1 MLGNM
6 DVNHMSVCQ
15 EESMRTRRASNW
27 LIVIAMMFVTVFCN
41 TSKGWCDDDLNAI
54 LKKAD
59 EMFQA
64 GKYKQAEKLYHNSL
78 RNVNLEDSQKDL
90 IYFRMGQCADK
101 TSKSEL
107 AKYYYK
113 QAMNYGFPAEPDT
126 VLAPSISTAMAEYEK
141 LQSAYA
147 AYSDSVYVNA
157 EKIVLQLLT
166 QQLHKKDRLEPL
178 FLLGRAQVCMKEEEK
193 AKASFKDVLKIDS
206 HYEPLAAA
214 EAERNIF
221 NEERKNFNKL
231 TNKAFRL
238 VTNKWTWI
246 GVGGTA
252 AVGGV
257 IYWITTIIDGEEELP
272 GPPELP

>member
-1 MLGNM
+1 MLMKRAIKWPVLMLMLFVCAQGNPG
-6 DVNHMSVCQ
+6 NSW
-15 EESMRTRRASNW
+15 SA
-27 LIVIAMMFVTVFCN
+27 
-41 TSKGWCDDDLNAI
+41 DDLKV
-54 LKKAD
+54 LLEKAD

-78 RNVNLEDSQKDL
+78 HNVNLEDSQKDS

-126 VLAPSISTAMAEYEK
+126 VLAPSISTAIAEYEK

-166 QQLHKKDRLEPL
+166 QKLHKKDRLEPL
-178 FLLGRAQVCMKEEEK
+178 FLLGRAQVCMREEEK

-206 HYEPLAAA
+206 HYEPLAAT
-214 EAERNIF
+214 ENESDIF
-221 NEERKNFNKL
+221 SQEKKSFNKPI
-231 TNKAFRL
+231 NKAKRF
-238 VTNKWTWI
+238 VTNKSTWI
-246 GVGGTA
+246 GVGGTIV
-252 AVGGV
+252 VGGI
-257 IYWITTIIDGEEELP
+257 IYWITTNGDDELP
-272 GPPELP
+272 EPPNFPITDCGLK